1 MFLNPSASSWQYTG
15 PSPNPSVLPF
25 HRRLPDYNT
34 TPLHTLPAL
43 AQELGLGHVLLK
55 DESNRFG
62 LPAFK
67 ILGASWATFRAVAA
81 RCSLPLSSS
90 VEELGAAARRDNVQI
105 VTCTAGNWGRA
116 VARMAMYMRVPVT
129 VFVPRT
135 MDEATQGKIASE
147 GAKVVVVD
155 GDYDQAILVARK
167 QAEEPKSILMM
178 DTSWEGYEEIPQ
190 VGGALLGWNVE
201 VC

>member
-1 MFLNPSASSWQYTG
+1 
-15 PSPNPSVLPF
+15 
-25 HRRLPDYNT
+25 
-34 TPLHTLPAL
+34 
-43 AQELGLGHVLLK
+43 
-55 DESNRFG
+55 
-62 LPAFK
+62 
-67 ILGASWATFRAVAA
+67 
-81 RCSLPLSSS
+81 
-90 VEELGAAARRDNVQI
+90 
-105 VTCTAGNWGRA
+105 
-116 VARMAMYMRVPVT
+116 MYMRVPVT